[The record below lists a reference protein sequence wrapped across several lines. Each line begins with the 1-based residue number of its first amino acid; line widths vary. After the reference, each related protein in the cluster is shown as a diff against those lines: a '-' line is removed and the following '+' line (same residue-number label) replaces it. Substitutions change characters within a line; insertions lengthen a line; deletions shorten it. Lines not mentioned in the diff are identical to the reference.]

1 MGTAIAVIA
10 SFILGAV
17 MDHFLEA
24 RSAKA
29 VTTAIKHLEDSVVAE
44 IRKLR

>member
-1 MGTAIAVIA
+1 MGTVIAVIG
-10 SFILGAV
+10 SFVLGAV

-29 VTTAIKHLEDSVVAE
+29 ITAAIKHLEDSVVAE